1 MGRRN
6 ECPNPSGA
14 VGVSDWKG
22 VTGAAGNNLA
32 VSQVTGLGAGWDR
45 TTGGRVTQ
53 NVLGT
58 MGLYTALTAQSA
70 ADLSGTVWS
79 ATIQGTCSSAQTM
92 ALQFVAYD
100 VSGAAIAG
108 IVTATSVART
118 AGEIWRQSASGSC
131 PAGTRQV
138 RVRAACSTNAAVG
151 ATITVTASRI
161 EQVSDASLAFFD
173 GASPGWAWD
182 GAVGAS
188 TSGETLFSGHPVL
201 VVAQAVDRAGTY

>member
-1 MGRRN
+1 VGRRN

-22 VTGAAGNNLA
+22 VTGAAGNPLT
-32 VSQVTGLGAGWDR
+32 VTQVTGLGAGWDR

-53 NVLGT
+53 NVAGT
-58 MGLYTALTAQSA
+58 IGLYTALTAQSA

-79 ATIQGTCSSAQTM
+79 ATIQASCSSAQTM
-92 ALQFVAYD
+92 ALQLVAYD
-100 VSGAAIAG
+100 VSSAALSAV
-108 IVTATSVART
+108 VTATSVART

-138 RVRAACSTNAAVG
+138 RVRAACSTSAAIG
-151 ATITVTASRI
+151 ATLTVTASRI
-161 EQVSDASLAFFD
+161 EQVSDAALAFFD

-182 GAVGAS
+182 GTVGAS
-188 TSGETLFSGHPVL
+188 TSGETLFSGHTVFRG
-201 VVAQAVDRAGTY
+201 AQAVTRASTY